1 MLYPRTPRSPEL
13 VGDAR
18 DLFRWLWLGQIG
30 MLNVGRDSSNVS
42 LHAAVLALILVAS
55 RDSTIDIHHSLLFT

>member
-1 MLYPRTPRSPEL
+1 
-13 VGDAR
+13 
-18 DLFRWLWLGQIG
+18 